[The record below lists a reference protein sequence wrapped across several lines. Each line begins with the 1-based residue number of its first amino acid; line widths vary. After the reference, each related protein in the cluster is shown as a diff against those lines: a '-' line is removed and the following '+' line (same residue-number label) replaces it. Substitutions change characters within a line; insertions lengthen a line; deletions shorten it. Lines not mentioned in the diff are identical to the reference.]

1 MVHWFLLLAHR
12 EQAYLRLFGT
22 ELMALLLQQERVD
35 PLVLAVL
42 CSHCSDPS
50 ATVRAKALSILC
62 DCIESRNASLME
74 IFDTIFSGQQRP
86 RRIENDVDILEL
98 LLDEN
103 GVQDALSLLPKASA
117 ILKLLEERAIDEKV
131 YVRKNALHLLLTI
144 MKRPNGNRYLSKEL
158 LKLLGKSCR
167 DIALLVRR
175 HMAQMLTELVLQY
188 AEHAGVRRMWVQ
200 SVLPLVLDSETRV
213 QEKSLECLEQLVL
226 TALNS
231 SDPKNKTLGWSVLE
245 IITDQ
250 GFSTYLSKAVEL
262 WARQKLIQPQ
272 LLRTLQ
278 ENIEEHSNAAWTFMA
293 IIARHVT
300 IDNNVRVCS

>member
-1 MVHWFLLLAHR
+1 
-12 EQAYLRLFGT
+12 
-22 ELMALLLQQERVD
+22 
-35 PLVLAVL
+35 
-42 CSHCSDPS
+42 
-50 ATVRAKALSILC
+50 
-62 DCIESRNASLME
+62 ME

-103 GVQDALSLLPKASA
+103 GVQDALSLLPQASA

-144 MKRPNGNRYLSKEL
+144 MKRPNGNRYLTKEL